1 MCRCIVDL
9 LRKQLNTIQNKVDNW
24 ESGSLEITGKLFVCP
39 KCGKQSFSIHK
50 KTYENIVIAFCDNC
64 HLNSSFEPS
73 REANY
78 DINRSWEEFA
88 ANYKI
93 RQISNPMS

>member
-1 MCRCIVDL
+1 VLYDL
-9 LRKQLNTIQNKVDNW
+9 FWKELNTIQNKVSNR
-24 ESGSLEITGKLFVCP
+24 ESGSVEITSRLFVCP
-39 KCGKQSFSIHK
+39 KCGKQSFSIHR
-50 KTYENIVIAFCDNC
+50 KTYENIVIAFCGNC

-78 DINRSWEEFA
+78 DPNRSWEEFA

-93 RQISNPMS
+93 RQINTLKS

>member
-1 MCRCIVDL
+1 
-9 LRKQLNTIQNKVDNW
+9 
-24 ESGSLEITGKLFVCP
+24 LEITSRLFVCP
-39 KCGKQSFSIHK
+39 ECGKESFSIHR

-78 DINRSWEEFA
+78 DAKRSWEEFA

-93 RQISNPMS
+93 RQISPNKS